1 MDEKIDLTTALKKL
15 HRLQL
20 EGGDLDGAYWLE
32 VYRLLKYAGEYRDR
46 ALVAEE
52 KLRRIRQ
59 LCE

>member
-32 VYRLLKYAGEYRDR
+32 VYHLLEHAGEYRDR
-46 ALVAEE
+46 ALDAEE

-59 LCE
+59 LSE